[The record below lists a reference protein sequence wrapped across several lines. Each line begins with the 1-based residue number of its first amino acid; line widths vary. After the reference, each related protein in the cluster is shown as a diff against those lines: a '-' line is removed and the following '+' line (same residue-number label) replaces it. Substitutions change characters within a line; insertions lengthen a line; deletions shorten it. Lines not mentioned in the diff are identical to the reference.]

1 MVCKRQPENGKVL
14 SGCLTAAAV
23 WVRRH
28 QRGKFAA
35 GFGAVFTSE
44 SGADAHDIVARG
56 QAVFAASEPFAD
68 DALHV
73 VAFYGALGSF
83 FTDYQSQPCV
93 PRHIGIG
100 LQHLDEAAGTLLPK
114 CENGRKLFR
123 CEQSVCLAEAVVQF
137 YTARRL
143 RPLARRAANT
153 ARPPRVLERT
163 KKPCVRLR
171 LVTEGW

>member
-73 VAFYGALGSF
+73 VAFYGALGSLF
-83 FTDYQSQPCV
+83 PDHQSQPCV
-93 PRHIGIG
+93 PRRIGIG
-100 LQHLDEAAGTLLPK
+100 LQYLDEAAGTLLPK
-114 CENGRKLFR
+114 CENGRKFFR

-137 YTARRL
+137 IRPGVCGLWRGGLPIRRG
-143 RPLARRAANT
+143 RRGFWSAPKSRA
-153 ARPPRVLERT
+153 
-163 KKPCVRLR
+163 CVC
-171 LVTEGW
+171 VW